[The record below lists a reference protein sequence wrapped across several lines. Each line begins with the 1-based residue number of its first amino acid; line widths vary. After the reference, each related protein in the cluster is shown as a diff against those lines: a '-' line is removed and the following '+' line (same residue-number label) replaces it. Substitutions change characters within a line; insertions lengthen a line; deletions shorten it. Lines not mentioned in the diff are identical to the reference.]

1 MICKNIINRID
12 TLGEAVIV
20 NTFQTQGEFKVLEEG
35 KANNQKKK
43 ID

>member
-12 TLGEAVIV
+12 TLGEAISV
-20 NTFQTQGEFKVLEEG
+20 NTFQMQGEFKVLTEG

-43 ID
+43 IN